1 MGSCFVEHT
10 FLAETAND
18 AYDQAVELGN
28 YQYGCDAYSG
38 YFNSCEFIGVKKRYT
53 GKVTK
58 DREKE
63 AYEIAQN
70 DNSCNKWECR
80 AIDLGID
87 HYEVIRPK
95 IIKNYKKAK
104 TIFCVCF
111 EDKWDFYKRSNTF
124 NEAKEIALKLTLD
137 TGKTTTI
144 RKFYIDENTADAN
157 LFKISSEIKIYNKP
171 PKNVP
176 KGCRLREIHQ
186 FYLYGWP
193 GI

>member
-10 FLAETAND
+10 FLAETADD
-18 AYDQAVELGN
+18 AYAQAEEKGN
-28 YQYGCDAYSG
+28 LEYGCDAYSG
-38 YFNSCEFIGVKKRYT
+38 YINSCEFMGVKKRYA
-53 GKVTK
+53 GKVTAK
-58 DREKE
+58 NVAE
-63 AYEIAQN
+63 AYEIAHN
-70 DNSCNKWECR
+70 DESCNKWQCR

-95 IIKNYKKAK
+95 IVKNYKKAK
-104 TIFCVCF
+104 ARFLA
-111 EDKWDFYKRSNTF
+111 DFGGGFTKQYDTLA
-124 NEAKEIALKLTLD
+124 EAKAGALKQTLNSGELTTVHKSYVD
-137 TGKTTTI
+137 EETG
-144 RKFYIDENTADAN
+144 DEN
-157 LFKISSEIKIYNKP
+157 LFKVMPVIKKYNKP